1 MQASIQQLLDLS
13 ETLNGQTTESM
24 GVIGRYHSEIGS
36 KATNLMLKHAID
48 DPKQLKDVFEAAQQK
63 DRLMYIGIVGRV
75 KAGKSSLLNAL
86 FFEGQNVLP
95 SAATPMTAALTTL
108 SYGDTFAAEVDFY
121 SEQDISLIKQ
131 RASEY
136 EQKLRKETLR
146 LTSENREKAKPQ
158 SEDDEFQKKIQRMAA
173 RSLKSDQ
180 QLEASYDQFQRMQA
194 SGLGR
199 AELVQATK
207 INATDI
213 QQLKIT
219 LLDYVSASGRFMPF
233 TKSVNIQ
240 LPLDSLRDI
249 CVVDTPG
256 FNDPVQSRE
265 ARTHELLKSCDVIFI
280 VSPAGQFLSEQ
291 DLDMM
296 GRITQKEG
304 VQEIFVVASQV
315 DTQLFGTDIRQPTLK
330 GALDKITQTLGDH
343 MVTTLQKFKKDQ
355 PEIGST
361 FDQLII
367 NAQHK
372 ILYASGISHA
382 LGMKF
387 QNQSEWSDG
396 EQTVWRNLMQYY
408 PDYFALDDVPQSR
421 SSLNLLA
428 NVAELKRILSQVR
441 EQKDQ
446 IKQAHLKKLVAD
458 KHRALLTFTKEMIE
472 ACEQQAEQVSTTDIA
487 DIQAQIKKLGTLS
500 LQLKAKLDPI
510 ARMCRNE
517 LMEKI
522 DIQIKQSIEQNY
534 QNIYHQVDKNTSTEN
549 ESYTAEKSGAA
560 SWLAR
565 KLWGGGSET
574 RYRNVTKIMTNPLR
588 TALEKF
594 ISNTM
599 RPLQT
604 EVDKLSLTFTEI
616 LSSRVLSGYRDTLK
630 DDSLFN
636 EELALQSIQTC
647 INQLPRLKHDSRIEI
662 PESLSAR
669 GSLQGDAAD
678 EYQREY
684 TKFTDNLKYKMNQSV
699 DKLYADVERDIPEKI
714 AEPFCKELEVLMQS
728 LKDQISRQEQVLSR
742 LKRLKDELELI
753 LAKKQQGALV

>member
-1 MQASIQQLLDLS
+1 MQASIKQLLDLS
-13 ETLNGQTTESM
+13 ETLNGQTTKSM
-24 GVIGRYHSEIGS
+24 GVVGRYHSEIGS

-121 SEQDISLIKQ
+121 SEQDESLIKQ

-158 SEDDEFQKKIQRMAA
+158 SEDDEFQKKVQRMAA

-199 AELVQATK
+199 AELAQATK

-213 QQLKIT
+213 QQLKTI
-219 LLDYVSASGRFMPF
+219 LLDYVGASGRFMPF

-304 VQEIFVVASQV
+304 IQEIFVVASQV
-315 DTQLFGTDIRQPTLK
+315 DTQLFGTDIRQQNLK
-330 GALDKITQTLGDH
+330 GALDKITHTLGDH
-343 MVTTLQKFKKDQ
+343 MVTTLKKFKKDQ
-355 PEIGST
+355 PEIGNT

-382 LGMKF
+382 LAMKF
-387 QNQSEWSDG
+387 QNRSEWTDG

-408 PDYFALDDVPQSR
+408 PDHFALDDVPQSL
-421 SSLNLLA
+421 SSLDLLA
-428 NVAELKRILSQVR
+428 NVAELKQILSQVR
-441 EQKDQ
+441 QQKDQ

-458 KHRALLTFTKEMIE
+458 KYRALLTFTKDMIE

-487 DIQAQIKKLGTLS
+487 SIQMQVKNLRNLAGKLKMNLDPVALSCKNQLRQSVQSQIKKS
-500 LQLKAKLDPI
+500 I
-510 ARMCRNE
+510 AQKYE
-517 LMEKI
+517 E
-522 DIQIKQSIEQNY
+522 
-534 QNIYHQVDKNTSTEN
+534 IYRQVEKNTSTET
-549 ESYTAEKSGAA
+549 ESYTVEKTGVG
-560 SWLAR
+560 SWFAR

-574 RYRNVTKIMTNPLR
+574 RHREVTKIMTNPIY
-588 TALEKF
+588 TALNSF
-594 ISNTM
+594 ISETM
-599 RPLQT
+599 RPLQ
-604 EVDKLSLTFTEI
+604 LIFTDLALKFEHD
-616 LSSRVLSGYRDTLK
+616 LRSQVVAAYRKTLNN
-630 DDSLFN
+630 DVLFN
-636 EELALQSIQTC
+636 EELAMESIETFL
-647 INQLPRLKHDSRIEI
+647 NKRPKLEYKPHIEI
-662 PESLSAR
+662 PTSLSPR
-669 GSLQGDAAD
+669 GKLLGDNADIYLQDYTQFTNSLKHKMDQSAD
-678 EYQREY
+678 RLDDDIEE
-684 TKFTDNLKYKMNQSV
+684 NLP
-699 DKLYADVERDIPEKI
+699 DKI
-714 AEPFCKELEVLMQS
+714 AQPFCQEMEIKMELLES
-728 LKDQISRQEQVLSR
+728 QIGKRKHILSR
-742 LKRLKDELELI
+742 LKCLKDELELI
-753 LAKKQQGALV
+753 LAKNNKEL